1 MLKIDE
7 KDKPMWL
14 WVFDIIKAMDSGC
27 GILVGHHVHF
37 DGPVANSTE
46 YIIKSEYDKLKAE
59 LDKERTFGD
68 ASCLLWNAELE
79 RLNAENKML
88 KSSDHVRETMK
99 SKEIN
104 KLRAALVKIQ
114 HCTICGSCP
123 NEAKE
128 ALKE

>member
-59 LDKERTFGD
+59 LKSVR
-68 ASCLLWNAELE
+68 
-79 RLNAENKML
+79 AENRML
-88 KSSDHVRETMK
+88 KSSDHVRETFK
-99 SKEIN
+99 AKEIN
-104 KLRAALVKIQ
+104 ELRDILQRFYKLNVSNRFPLNGAEKTNEELCTAYEVLVEK
-114 HCTICGSCP
+114 
-123 NEAKE
+123 NK
-128 ALKE
+128 